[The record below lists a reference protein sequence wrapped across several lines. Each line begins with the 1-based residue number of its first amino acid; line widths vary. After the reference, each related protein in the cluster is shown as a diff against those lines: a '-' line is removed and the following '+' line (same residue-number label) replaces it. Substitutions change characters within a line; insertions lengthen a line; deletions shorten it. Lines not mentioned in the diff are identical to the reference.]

1 MAEAAAAKEGVSSW
15 FDKHRD
21 QVVPWATL
29 AALLAVLI
37 YVFWN
42 ELDMRGAMQF
52 WVNNPKYSHGW
63 LVPLF
68 TVILLWMRYEPFE
81 PVTLGARWA
90 GVALLSV
97 GLGIRLVATYYSSHV
112 PEMDSFVPAVAG
124 VFLLVGGWKMIRWA
138 GPAVAFLI
146 FMFPL
151 PSPFDSMLLQPLQR
165 IATTSST
172 YLLQTMGISS
182 YSEGN
187 RIVIGELELGV
198 VEACSGLR
206 MLTIFVAL
214 SVAITLVTDRPW
226 WERLVIIASSVP
238 IAVASNII
246 RITITSLLYMLVN
259 QMGWPEW
266 VEKFFHD
273 FDGLLMMPMGLGMLY
288 VEFQILSH
296 LVIDEGDAGPLS
308 IGTPAAAAR

>member
-1 MAEAAAAKEGVSSW
+1 MAEAAAAPKQDLSSW
-15 FDKHRD
+15 LRANRD

-29 AALLAVLI
+29 VSLLGLLI
-37 YVFWN
+37 YVYWN

-68 TVILLWMRYEPFE
+68 TVILLWMRYEPFG
-81 PVTLGARWA
+81 PVSVSARWA
-90 GVALLSV
+90 GVGLLAA
-97 GLGIRLVATYYSSHV
+97 GLGLRLAATYYSSHV
-112 PEMDSFVPAVAG
+112 PEMDSFVLAVGG
-124 VFLLVGGWKMIRWA
+124 VFLLVGGWKMMRWA

-165 IATTSST
+165 VATTSST

-187 RIVIGELELGV
+187 RIVIGEIELGV

-214 SVAITLVTDRPW
+214 AVAITLVTDRPW

-246 RITITSLLYMLVN
+246 RITITALLYLVV
-259 QMGWPEW
+259 GPEW

-296 LVIDEGDAGPLS
+296 LVIDEGPSGPLA
-308 IGTPAAAAR
+308 IGSAAPAAR

>member
-1 MAEAAAAKEGVSSW
+1 
-15 FDKHRD
+15 
-21 QVVPWATL
+21 
-29 AALLAVLI
+29 
-37 YVFWN
+37 
-42 ELDMRGAMQF
+42 
-52 WVNNPKYSHGW
+52 
-63 LVPLF
+63 
-68 TVILLWMRYEPFE
+68 
-81 PVTLGARWA
+81 
-90 GVALLSV
+90 
-97 GLGIRLVATYYSSHV
+97 
-112 PEMDSFVPAVAG
+112 
-124 VFLLVGGWKMIRWA
+124 
-138 GPAVAFLI
+138 
-146 FMFPL
+146 
-151 PSPFDSMLLQPLQR
+151 
-165 IATTSST
+165 
-172 YLLQTMGISS
+172 
-182 YSEGN
+182 
-187 RIVIGELELGV
+187 
-198 VEACSGLR
+198 
-206 MLTIFVAL
+206 VAL